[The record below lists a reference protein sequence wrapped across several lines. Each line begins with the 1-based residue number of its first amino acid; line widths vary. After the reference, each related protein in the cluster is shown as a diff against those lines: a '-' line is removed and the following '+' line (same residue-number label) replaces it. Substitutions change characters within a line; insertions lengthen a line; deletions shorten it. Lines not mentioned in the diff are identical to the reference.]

1 MILFYCTSPPTCGG
15 GQTPIC
21 DMRKVY
27 TDMEDHR
34 DLLGN
39 ILQEGVRYCRS
50 LPSSRSSR
58 GALYNWEKTFT
69 TENKEEVERLLAS
82 LGYEV
87 EWKEEDLLHY
97 W

>member
-1 MILFYCTSPPTCGG
+1 
-15 GQTPIC
+15 
-21 DMRKVY
+21 MRKVY

-69 TENKEEVERLLAS
+69 TEDKEEVERLLAS